1 MYCGKF
7 KNGAFHDESGN
18 AWYISYDAENSTYIY
33 FKGKFVNNKPV
44 ETSTHKRENIS
55 LNEVHQIMKGKHF
68 NESVDLHEK

>member
-1 MYCGKF
+1 MVKQLTYF
-7 KNGAFHDESGN
+7 KYLGREFS
-18 AWYISYDAENSTYIY
+18 ENSTYIY

-55 LNEVHQIMKGKHF
+55 LNEIYQIMKGKHF